1 MKILTVTLENRN
13 LLKDYIDLGVN
24 EVVLASADNTFSA
37 LHEFTGEEIKE
48 IVEECHMHH
57 MTVTVLMNRLYSEK
71 DIYAAQKEMEEIL
84 HLGVD
89 GLMFADPGLLKYAK
103 EKHLESYLTYR
114 PETLMTCNED
124 ALFWKEQGLRSVV
137 IPCLLTKDEVMDIA
151 KYTPDTTVIIHGST
165 LMSVSKRKLLSA
177 YKEEVYDVIPLN
189 ISAFI
194 PKEYDRDKCLNECV
208 KLLKKYTDEKPEQ
221 KMFGVLQNGESAI
234 IRLCIDSILVIRLV
248 NNVVVITTENGDLTS
263 SDRSLRNLKNELSP
277 LGFFRICSNILV
289 NVNKVYEVLETEVVL
304 KNGAH
309 LPVSRRRRK
318 ELLTVLSRII
328 SAKVTT

>member
-24 EVVLASADNTFSA
+24 EVVLASVDNTFSA

-71 DIYAAQKEMEEIL
+71 DIYAAQKKMEEIL

-177 YKEEVYDVIPLN
+177 YKQVNQKDFDVHSKTLSLKEKQREAYMPAYENAVAMMIYTDYIQESFDEMHAFMDAQVTYFEIDTPFMSEEAVIDAIRIYRMLLDEKDASRE
-189 ISAFI
+189 IQA
-194 PKEYDRDKCLNECV
+194 YRDKYQD
-208 KLLKKYTDEKPEQ
+208 K
-221 KMFGVLQNGESAI
+221 
-234 IRLCIDSILVIRLV
+234 
-248 NNVVVITTENGDLTS
+248 
-263 SDRSLRNLKNELSP
+263 ELSD
-277 LGFFRICSNILV
+277 GYYGQ
-289 NVNKVYEVLETEVVL
+289 K
-304 KNGAH
+304 
-309 LPVSRRRRK
+309 
-318 ELLTVLSRII
+318 TV
-328 SAKVTT
+328 K

>member
-84 HLGVD
+84 HLVVD

-177 YKEEVYDVIPLN
+177 YKQVNQKDFDVHSKTLSLKEKQREAYMPAYENAVAMMIYTDYIQESFDEMHAFMDAQVTYFEIDTPFMSEEAVIDAIRIYRMLLDEKDASRE
-189 ISAFI
+189 IQA
-194 PKEYDRDKCLNECV
+194 YRDKYQD
-208 KLLKKYTDEKPEQ
+208 K
-221 KMFGVLQNGESAI
+221 
-234 IRLCIDSILVIRLV
+234 
-248 NNVVVITTENGDLTS
+248 
-263 SDRSLRNLKNELSP
+263 ELSD
-277 LGFFRICSNILV
+277 GYYGQ
-289 NVNKVYEVLETEVVL
+289 K
-304 KNGAH
+304 
-309 LPVSRRRRK
+309 
-318 ELLTVLSRII
+318 TV
-328 SAKVTT
+328 K

>member
-177 YKEEVYDVIPLN
+177 YKQVNQKDFDVHSKTL
-189 ISAFI
+189 SL
-194 PKEYDRDKCLNECV
+194 KEKQREAYMPAYENAV
-208 KLLKKYTDEKPEQ
+208 AMMIYTDYIQESFDEMHAFMDVQVTYFEIDTPFMSEEAVIDAIRIYRMLLDEKDASCEIQ
-221 KMFGVLQNGESAI
+221 A
-234 IRLCIDSILVIRLV
+234 
-248 NNVVVITTENGDLTS
+248 
-263 SDRSLRNLKNELSP
+263 
-277 LGFFRICSNILV
+277 
-289 NVNKVYEVLETEVVL
+289 
-304 KNGAH
+304 
-309 LPVSRRRRK
+309 
-318 ELLTVLSRII
+318 
-328 SAKVTT
+328 

>member
-151 KYTPDTTVIIHGST
+151 KYTSDTTVIIHGST

-177 YKEEVYDVIPLN
+177 YKQVNQKDFDVHSKTLSLKEKQREAYMPAYENAVAMMIYTDYIQESFDEMHAFMDAQVTYFEIDTPFMSEEAVIDAIRIYRMLLDEKDASRE
-189 ISAFI
+189 IQA
-194 PKEYDRDKCLNECV
+194 YRDKYQD
-208 KLLKKYTDEKPEQ
+208 K
-221 KMFGVLQNGESAI
+221 
-234 IRLCIDSILVIRLV
+234 
-248 NNVVVITTENGDLTS
+248 
-263 SDRSLRNLKNELSP
+263 ELSD
-277 LGFFRICSNILV
+277 GYYGQ
-289 NVNKVYEVLETEVVL
+289 K
-304 KNGAH
+304 
-309 LPVSRRRRK
+309 
-318 ELLTVLSRII
+318 TV
-328 SAKVTT
+328 K

>member
-24 EVVLASADNTFSA
+24 EVVLASAENTFSA

-177 YKEEVYDVIPLN
+177 YKQVNQKDFDVHSKTLSLKEKQREAYMPAYENAVAMMIYTDY
-189 ISAFI
+189 IQESFDEMHAFMDAQVTYFEI
-194 PKEYDRDKCLNECV
+194 DTPFMSEKAVIDAIRIYRMLLDEKDASREIQAYRDKYQD
-208 KLLKKYTDEKPEQ
+208 K
-221 KMFGVLQNGESAI
+221 
-234 IRLCIDSILVIRLV
+234 
-248 NNVVVITTENGDLTS
+248 
-263 SDRSLRNLKNELSP
+263 ELSD
-277 LGFFRICSNILV
+277 GYYGQ
-289 NVNKVYEVLETEVVL
+289 K
-304 KNGAH
+304 
-309 LPVSRRRRK
+309 
-318 ELLTVLSRII
+318 TV
-328 SAKVTT
+328 K

>member
-177 YKEEVYDVIPLN
+177 YKEVNQKDFGVHSKTLSLKEKQREAYMPAYENAVAMMIYTDYIQESFDEMHAFMDAQVTYFEIDTPFMSEKAVIDAIRIYRMLLDEKDASRE
-189 ISAFI
+189 IQA
-194 PKEYDRDKCLNECV
+194 YRDKYQD
-208 KLLKKYTDEKPEQ
+208 K
-221 KMFGVLQNGESAI
+221 
-234 IRLCIDSILVIRLV
+234 
-248 NNVVVITTENGDLTS
+248 
-263 SDRSLRNLKNELSP
+263 ELSD
-277 LGFFRICSNILV
+277 GYYGQ
-289 NVNKVYEVLETEVVL
+289 K
-304 KNGAH
+304 
-309 LPVSRRRRK
+309 
-318 ELLTVLSRII
+318 TV
-328 SAKVTT
+328 K

>member
-177 YKEEVYDVIPLN
+177 YKQVNQKDFDVHSKTLSLKEKQREAYMPAYENAVAMMIYTDYIQESFDEMHAFMGAQVTYFEIDTPFMSEEAVIDAIRIYRMLLDEKDASRE
-189 ISAFI
+189 IQA
-194 PKEYDRDKCLNECV
+194 YRDKYQD
-208 KLLKKYTDEKPEQ
+208 K
-221 KMFGVLQNGESAI
+221 
-234 IRLCIDSILVIRLV
+234 
-248 NNVVVITTENGDLTS
+248 
-263 SDRSLRNLKNELSP
+263 ELSD
-277 LGFFRICSNILV
+277 GYYGQ
-289 NVNKVYEVLETEVVL
+289 K
-304 KNGAH
+304 
-309 LPVSRRRRK
+309 
-318 ELLTVLSRII
+318 TV
-328 SAKVTT
+328 K

>member
-71 DIYAAQKEMEEIL
+71 DIYAAQKKMEEIL

-177 YKEEVYDVIPLN
+177 YKQVNQKDFDVHSKTLSLKEKQREAYMPAYENAVAMMIYTDYIQESFDEMHAFMDAQVTYFEIDTPFMSEEAVIDAIRIYRMLLDEKDASRE
-189 ISAFI
+189 IQA
-194 PKEYDRDKCLNECV
+194 YRDKYQD
-208 KLLKKYTDEKPEQ
+208 K
-221 KMFGVLQNGESAI
+221 
-234 IRLCIDSILVIRLV
+234 
-248 NNVVVITTENGDLTS
+248 
-263 SDRSLRNLKNELSP
+263 ELSD
-277 LGFFRICSNILV
+277 GYYGQ
-289 NVNKVYEVLETEVVL
+289 K
-304 KNGAH
+304 
-309 LPVSRRRRK
+309 
-318 ELLTVLSRII
+318 TV
-328 SAKVTT
+328 K

>member
-151 KYTPDTTVIIHGST
+151 KYTPDTTAIIHGST

-177 YKEEVYDVIPLN
+177 YKQVNQKDFDVHSKTL
-189 ISAFI
+189 SL
-194 PKEYDRDKCLNECV
+194 KEKQREAYMPAYENAV
-208 KLLKKYTDEKPEQ
+208 AMMIYTDYIQ
-221 KMFGVLQNGESAI
+221 ESFDEMHAFM
-234 IRLCIDSILVIRLV
+234 D
-248 NNVVVITTENGDLTS
+248 
-263 SDRSLRNLKNELSP
+263 
-277 LGFFRICSNILV
+277 
-289 NVNKVYEVLETEVVL
+289 
-304 KNGAH
+304 
-309 LPVSRRRRK
+309 
-318 ELLTVLSRII
+318 
-328 SAKVTT
+328 AKVTYFEIDTPFMSEEAVIDAIRIYRMLLDEKDASREIQAYRDKYQDKELSDGYYGQKTVK

>member
-177 YKEEVYDVIPLN
+177 YKQVNQKDFDVHSKTLSLKEKQREAYMPAYENAVAMMIYTDYIQESFDEMHAFMDAQVTYFEIDTPFMSEEAVIDAIRIYRMLLDEKDASRE
-189 ISAFI
+189 IQAH
-194 PKEYDRDKCLNECV
+194 RDKYQD
-208 KLLKKYTDEKPEQ
+208 K
-221 KMFGVLQNGESAI
+221 
-234 IRLCIDSILVIRLV
+234 
-248 NNVVVITTENGDLTS
+248 
-263 SDRSLRNLKNELSP
+263 ELSD
-277 LGFFRICSNILV
+277 GYYGQ
-289 NVNKVYEVLETEVVL
+289 K
-304 KNGAH
+304 
-309 LPVSRRRRK
+309 
-318 ELLTVLSRII
+318 TV
-328 SAKVTT
+328 K

>member
-177 YKEEVYDVIPLN
+177 YKQVNQKYFDVHSKTLSLKEKQREAYMPAYENAVAMMIYTDY
-189 ISAFI
+189 IQESFGEMHAFMDAQVTYFEI
-194 PKEYDRDKCLNECV
+194 DTPFMSEKAVIDAIRIYRMLLDEKDASCEIQAYRDKYQD
-208 KLLKKYTDEKPEQ
+208 K
-221 KMFGVLQNGESAI
+221 
-234 IRLCIDSILVIRLV
+234 
-248 NNVVVITTENGDLTS
+248 
-263 SDRSLRNLKNELSP
+263 ELSD
-277 LGFFRICSNILV
+277 GYYGQ
-289 NVNKVYEVLETEVVL
+289 K
-304 KNGAH
+304 
-309 LPVSRRRRK
+309 
-318 ELLTVLSRII
+318 TV
-328 SAKVTT
+328 K

>member
-114 PETLMTCNED
+114 PETLMT
-124 ALFWKEQGLRSVV
+124 
-137 IPCLLTKDEVMDIA
+137 
-151 KYTPDTTVIIHGST
+151 
-165 LMSVSKRKLLSA
+165 
-177 YKEEVYDVIPLN
+177 
-189 ISAFI
+189 
-194 PKEYDRDKCLNECV
+194 
-208 KLLKKYTDEKPEQ
+208 
-221 KMFGVLQNGESAI
+221 
-234 IRLCIDSILVIRLV
+234 
-248 NNVVVITTENGDLTS
+248 
-263 SDRSLRNLKNELSP
+263 
-277 LGFFRICSNILV
+277 
-289 NVNKVYEVLETEVVL
+289 
-304 KNGAH
+304 
-309 LPVSRRRRK
+309 
-318 ELLTVLSRII
+318 
-328 SAKVTT
+328 

>member
-24 EVVLASADNTFSA
+24 EVVLACANNTFSA
-37 LHEFTGEEIKE
+37 LHEFTSEEIKE

-103 EKHLESYLTYR
+103 EKHLESHLTYR

-177 YKEEVYDVIPLN
+177 YKQVNQKAFDVHSKTLSLKEKQREAYMPAYENAVAMMIYTDY
-189 ISAFI
+189 IQESFDEMHAFMDAQVAYFEI
-194 PKEYDRDKCLNECV
+194 DTPFMSDEAVIDAIKIYRMLLDEKDASSEIQAYRDKYQD
-208 KLLKKYTDEKPEQ
+208 K
-221 KMFGVLQNGESAI
+221 
-234 IRLCIDSILVIRLV
+234 
-248 NNVVVITTENGDLTS
+248 
-263 SDRSLRNLKNELSP
+263 ELSD
-277 LGFFRICSNILV
+277 GYYGQ
-289 NVNKVYEVLETEVVL
+289 K
-304 KNGAH
+304 
-309 LPVSRRRRK
+309 
-318 ELLTVLSRII
+318 TV
-328 SAKVTT
+328 K

>member
-177 YKEEVYDVIPLN
+177 YKEVNQKDFDVHSKTLSLKEKQREAYMPAYENAVAMMIYTDY
-189 ISAFI
+189 IHESFDEMHAFMDAQVTYFEI
-194 PKEYDRDKCLNECV
+194 DTPFMSEEAVIDAIRIYRMLLDEKDASREIQAFRDKYQD
-208 KLLKKYTDEKPEQ
+208 K
-221 KMFGVLQNGESAI
+221 
-234 IRLCIDSILVIRLV
+234 
-248 NNVVVITTENGDLTS
+248 
-263 SDRSLRNLKNELSP
+263 ELSD
-277 LGFFRICSNILV
+277 GYYGQ
-289 NVNKVYEVLETEVVL
+289 K
-304 KNGAH
+304 
-309 LPVSRRRRK
+309 
-318 ELLTVLSRII
+318 TV
-328 SAKVTT
+328 K

>member
-37 LHEFTGEEIKE
+37 LHEFTGDEIKE

-177 YKEEVYDVIPLN
+177 YKQVNQKDFDVHSKTLSLKEKQREAYMPAYENAVAMMIYTDY
-189 ISAFI
+189 IQESFDEMHAFMDAQVTYFEI
-194 PKEYDRDKCLNECV
+194 DTPFMSEKAVIDAIRIYRMLLDEKDASREIQAYRDKYQD
-208 KLLKKYTDEKPEQ
+208 K
-221 KMFGVLQNGESAI
+221 
-234 IRLCIDSILVIRLV
+234 
-248 NNVVVITTENGDLTS
+248 
-263 SDRSLRNLKNELSP
+263 ELSD
-277 LGFFRICSNILV
+277 GYYGQ
-289 NVNKVYEVLETEVVL
+289 K
-304 KNGAH
+304 
-309 LPVSRRRRK
+309 
-318 ELLTVLSRII
+318 TV
-328 SAKVTT
+328 K

>member
-103 EKHLESYLTYR
+103 EKHLKSYLTYR

-177 YKEEVYDVIPLN
+177 YKQVNQKDFDVHSKTLSLKEKQREAYMPAYENAVAMMIYTDYIQESFDEMHAFMDAQVTYFEIDTPFMSEEAVIDAIRIYRMLLDEKDASRE
-189 ISAFI
+189 IQA
-194 PKEYDRDKCLNECV
+194 YRDKYQD
-208 KLLKKYTDEKPEQ
+208 K
-221 KMFGVLQNGESAI
+221 
-234 IRLCIDSILVIRLV
+234 
-248 NNVVVITTENGDLTS
+248 
-263 SDRSLRNLKNELSP
+263 ELSD
-277 LGFFRICSNILV
+277 GYYGQ
-289 NVNKVYEVLETEVVL
+289 K
-304 KNGAH
+304 
-309 LPVSRRRRK
+309 
-318 ELLTVLSRII
+318 TV
-328 SAKVTT
+328 K

>member
-177 YKEEVYDVIPLN
+177 YKQVNQKDFDVHSKTLSLKEKQREAYMPAYENAAAMMIYTDYIQESFDEMHAFMDAQVTYFEIDTPFMSEEAVIDAIRIYRMLLDKKDASRE
-189 ISAFI
+189 IQA
-194 PKEYDRDKCLNECV
+194 YRDKYQD
-208 KLLKKYTDEKPEQ
+208 K
-221 KMFGVLQNGESAI
+221 
-234 IRLCIDSILVIRLV
+234 
-248 NNVVVITTENGDLTS
+248 
-263 SDRSLRNLKNELSP
+263 ELSD
-277 LGFFRICSNILV
+277 GYYGQ
-289 NVNKVYEVLETEVVL
+289 K
-304 KNGAH
+304 
-309 LPVSRRRRK
+309 
-318 ELLTVLSRII
+318 TV
-328 SAKVTT
+328 K

>member
-24 EVVLASADNTFSA
+24 EVVLASAGNTFSA

-177 YKEEVYDVIPLN
+177 YKQVNQKDFDVHSKTL
-189 ISAFI
+189 SL
-194 PKEYDRDKCLNECV
+194 KEKQREAYMPAYENAV
-208 KLLKKYTDEKPEQ
+208 AMMIYTDYIQ
-221 KMFGVLQNGESAI
+221 ESFDEMHAFMDAQVTYFE
-234 IRLCIDSILVIRLV
+234 ID
-248 NNVVVITTENGDLTS
+248 T
-263 SDRSLRNLKNELSP
+263 
-277 LGFFRICSNILV
+277 
-289 NVNKVYEVLETEVVL
+289 
-304 KNGAH
+304 
-309 LPVSRRRRK
+309 PVHP
-318 ELLTVLSRII
+318 
-328 SAKVTT
+328 

>member
-177 YKEEVYDVIPLN
+177 YKEVNQKDFDVHSKTL
-189 ISAFI
+189 SL
-194 PKEYDRDKCLNECV
+194 KEKQREAYMPAYENAV
-208 KLLKKYTDEKPEQ
+208 AMMIYTDYIQ
-221 KMFGVLQNGESAI
+221 ESFDEMHAFM
-234 IRLCIDSILVIRLV
+234 D
-248 NNVVVITTENGDLTS
+248 
-263 SDRSLRNLKNELSP
+263 
-277 LGFFRICSNILV
+277 
-289 NVNKVYEVLETEVVL
+289 
-304 KNGAH
+304 
-309 LPVSRRRRK
+309 
-318 ELLTVLSRII
+318 
-328 SAKVTT
+328 AKVTYFEIDTPFMSEKAVIDAIRIYRMLLDEKDASREIQAYRDKYQDKELSDGYYGQKTVK

>member
-177 YKEEVYDVIPLN
+177 YKQVNQKDFDVHSKTLSLKEKQREVYMPAYENAVAMMIYTDYIQESFDEMHAFMDAQVTYFEIDTPFMSEEAVIDAIRIYHMLLDEKDASRE
-189 ISAFI
+189 IQA
-194 PKEYDRDKCLNECV
+194 YRDKYQD
-208 KLLKKYTDEKPEQ
+208 K
-221 KMFGVLQNGESAI
+221 
-234 IRLCIDSILVIRLV
+234 
-248 NNVVVITTENGDLTS
+248 
-263 SDRSLRNLKNELSP
+263 ELSD
-277 LGFFRICSNILV
+277 GYYGQ
-289 NVNKVYEVLETEVVL
+289 K
-304 KNGAH
+304 
-309 LPVSRRRRK
+309 
-318 ELLTVLSRII
+318 TV
-328 SAKVTT
+328 K

>member
-48 IVEECHMHH
+48 IVEECHMNH

-177 YKEEVYDVIPLN
+177 YKQVNQKDFDVHSKTLSLKEKQREAYMPAYENAVAMMIYTDYIQESFDEMHAFMDAQVTYFEIDTPFMSEEAVIDAIRIYRMLLDEKDASRE
-189 ISAFI
+189 IQA
-194 PKEYDRDKCLNECV
+194 YRDKYQD
-208 KLLKKYTDEKPEQ
+208 K
-221 KMFGVLQNGESAI
+221 
-234 IRLCIDSILVIRLV
+234 
-248 NNVVVITTENGDLTS
+248 
-263 SDRSLRNLKNELSP
+263 ELSD
-277 LGFFRICSNILV
+277 GYYGQ
-289 NVNKVYEVLETEVVL
+289 K
-304 KNGAH
+304 
-309 LPVSRRRRK
+309 
-318 ELLTVLSRII
+318 TV
-328 SAKVTT
+328 K

>member
-177 YKEEVYDVIPLN
+177 YKQVNQKDFDVHSKTL
-189 ISAFI
+189 SL
-194 PKEYDRDKCLNECV
+194 KEKQREAYMPAYENAV
-208 KLLKKYTDEKPEQ
+208 AMMIYTDYIQ
-221 KMFGVLQNGESAI
+221 ESFDEMHAFM
-234 IRLCIDSILVIRLV
+234 D
-248 NNVVVITTENGDLTS
+248 
-263 SDRSLRNLKNELSP
+263 
-277 LGFFRICSNILV
+277 
-289 NVNKVYEVLETEVVL
+289 
-304 KNGAH
+304 
-309 LPVSRRRRK
+309 
-318 ELLTVLSRII
+318 
-328 SAKVTT
+328 AKVTYFEIDTPFMSEKAVIDAIRIYRMLLDEKDASREIQAYRDKYQDKELSDGYYGQKTVK

>member
-177 YKEEVYDVIPLN
+177 YKEVNQKDFDVHSKTL
-189 ISAFI
+189 SL
-194 PKEYDRDKCLNECV
+194 KEK
-208 KLLKKYTDEKPEQ
+208 Q
-221 KMFGVLQNGESAI
+221 
-234 IRLCIDSILVIRLV
+234 SIYASI
-248 NNVVVITTENGDLTS
+248 
-263 SDRSLRNLKNELSP
+263 
-277 LGFFRICSNILV
+277 
-289 NVNKVYEVLETEVVL
+289 
-304 KNGAH
+304 
-309 LPVSRRRRK
+309 
-318 ELLTVLSRII
+318 
-328 SAKVTT
+328 

>member
-1 MKILTVTLENRN
+1 
-13 LLKDYIDLGVN
+13 
-24 EVVLASADNTFSA
+24 
-37 LHEFTGEEIKE
+37 
-48 IVEECHMHH
+48 

-177 YKEEVYDVIPLN
+177 YKEVNQKDFDVHSKTLSLKEKQREAYMPAYENAVAMMIYTDY
-189 ISAFI
+189 IQESFDEMHAFMDAQVTYFEI
-194 PKEYDRDKCLNECV
+194 DTPFMSEKAVIDAIRIYRMLLDEKDASREIQAYRDKYQD
-208 KLLKKYTDEKPEQ
+208 K
-221 KMFGVLQNGESAI
+221 
-234 IRLCIDSILVIRLV
+234 
-248 NNVVVITTENGDLTS
+248 
-263 SDRSLRNLKNELSP
+263 ELSD
-277 LGFFRICSNILV
+277 GYYGQ
-289 NVNKVYEVLETEVVL
+289 K
-304 KNGAH
+304 
-309 LPVSRRRRK
+309 
-318 ELLTVLSRII
+318 TV
-328 SAKVTT
+328 K

>member
-151 KYTPDTTVIIHGST
+151 KYTSDTTVIIHGST

-177 YKEEVYDVIPLN
+177 YKQVNQKDFDVHSKTLSLKEKQREAYMPTYENAVAMMIYTDYIQESFDEMHAFMDAQVTYFEIDTPFMSEEAVIDAIRIYRMLLDEKDASRE
-189 ISAFI
+189 IQA
-194 PKEYDRDKCLNECV
+194 YRDKYQD
-208 KLLKKYTDEKPEQ
+208 K
-221 KMFGVLQNGESAI
+221 
-234 IRLCIDSILVIRLV
+234 
-248 NNVVVITTENGDLTS
+248 
-263 SDRSLRNLKNELSP
+263 ELSD
-277 LGFFRICSNILV
+277 GYYGQ
-289 NVNKVYEVLETEVVL
+289 K
-304 KNGAH
+304 
-309 LPVSRRRRK
+309 
-318 ELLTVLSRII
+318 TV
-328 SAKVTT
+328 K

>member
-177 YKEEVYDVIPLN
+177 YKEVNQKDFDVHSKTLSLKEKQREAYMPAYENAVAMMIYTDY
-189 ISAFI
+189 IQESFDEMHAFMDAQVTYFEI
-194 PKEYDRDKCLNECV
+194 DTPFMSEKVVIDAIRIYRMLLDEKDASREIQAYRDKYQD
-208 KLLKKYTDEKPEQ
+208 K
-221 KMFGVLQNGESAI
+221 
-234 IRLCIDSILVIRLV
+234 
-248 NNVVVITTENGDLTS
+248 
-263 SDRSLRNLKNELSP
+263 ELSD
-277 LGFFRICSNILV
+277 GYYGQ
-289 NVNKVYEVLETEVVL
+289 K
-304 KNGAH
+304 
-309 LPVSRRRRK
+309 
-318 ELLTVLSRII
+318 TV
-328 SAKVTT
+328 K

>member
-177 YKEEVYDVIPLN
+177 YKEVNEKDFDVHSKTL
-189 ISAFI
+189 SL
-194 PKEYDRDKCLNECV
+194 KEKQREAYMPAYENAV
-208 KLLKKYTDEKPEQ
+208 AMMIYTDYIQ
-221 KMFGVLQNGESAI
+221 ESFDEMHAFMDAQVTYFEIDTPFMSEEAVIDAI
-234 IRLCIDSILVIRLV
+234 RIYRMLLD
-248 NNVVVITTENGDLTS
+248 ENDASREIQAYRDTYQ
-263 SDRSLRNLKNELSP
+263 DKELSD
-277 LGFFRICSNILV
+277 GYYGQ
-289 NVNKVYEVLETEVVL
+289 K
-304 KNGAH
+304 
-309 LPVSRRRRK
+309 
-318 ELLTVLSRII
+318 TV
-328 SAKVTT
+328 K

>member
-89 GLMFADPGLLKYAK
+89 SLMFADPGLLKYAK

-177 YKEEVYDVIPLN
+177 YKQVNQKDFDVHSKTLSLKEKQREAYMPAYENAVAMMIYTDY
-189 ISAFI
+189 IQESFDEMHAFMDAQVTYFEI
-194 PKEYDRDKCLNECV
+194 DTPFMSEKAVIDAIRIYRMLLDEKDASREIQAYRDKYQD
-208 KLLKKYTDEKPEQ
+208 K
-221 KMFGVLQNGESAI
+221 
-234 IRLCIDSILVIRLV
+234 
-248 NNVVVITTENGDLTS
+248 
-263 SDRSLRNLKNELSP
+263 ELSD
-277 LGFFRICSNILV
+277 GYYGQ
-289 NVNKVYEVLETEVVL
+289 K
-304 KNGAH
+304 
-309 LPVSRRRRK
+309 
-318 ELLTVLSRII
+318 TV
-328 SAKVTT
+328 K

>member
-177 YKEEVYDVIPLN
+177 YKQVNQKDFDVHSKTLSLKEKQREAYMPTYENAVAMMIYTDYIQESFDEMHAFMDAQVTYFEIDTPFMSEEAVIDAIRIYRMLLDEKDASRE
-189 ISAFI
+189 IQA
-194 PKEYDRDKCLNECV
+194 YRDKYQD
-208 KLLKKYTDEKPEQ
+208 K
-221 KMFGVLQNGESAI
+221 
-234 IRLCIDSILVIRLV
+234 
-248 NNVVVITTENGDLTS
+248 
-263 SDRSLRNLKNELSP
+263 ELSD
-277 LGFFRICSNILV
+277 GYYGQ
-289 NVNKVYEVLETEVVL
+289 K
-304 KNGAH
+304 
-309 LPVSRRRRK
+309 
-318 ELLTVLSRII
+318 TV
-328 SAKVTT
+328 K

>member
-24 EVVLASADNTFSA
+24 EVVLASADNIFSA

-177 YKEEVYDVIPLN
+177 YKQVNQKDFDVHSKTLSLKEKQREAYMPAYENAVAMMIYTDYIQESFDEMHAFMDAQVTYFEIDTPFMSEEAVIDAIRIYRMLLDEKDASRE
-189 ISAFI
+189 IQA
-194 PKEYDRDKCLNECV
+194 YRDKYQD
-208 KLLKKYTDEKPEQ
+208 K
-221 KMFGVLQNGESAI
+221 
-234 IRLCIDSILVIRLV
+234 
-248 NNVVVITTENGDLTS
+248 
-263 SDRSLRNLKNELSP
+263 ELSD
-277 LGFFRICSNILV
+277 GYYGQ
-289 NVNKVYEVLETEVVL
+289 K
-304 KNGAH
+304 
-309 LPVSRRRRK
+309 
-318 ELLTVLSRII
+318 TV
-328 SAKVTT
+328 K

>member
-177 YKEEVYDVIPLN
+177 YKEVNQKDFDVRSKTLSLKEKQREAYMPAYENAVAMMIYTDY
-189 ISAFI
+189 IQESFDEMHAFMDAQVTYFEI
-194 PKEYDRDKCLNECV
+194 DTPFMSEKAVIDAIRIYRMLLDEKDASREIQAYRDKYQD
-208 KLLKKYTDEKPEQ
+208 K
-221 KMFGVLQNGESAI
+221 
-234 IRLCIDSILVIRLV
+234 
-248 NNVVVITTENGDLTS
+248 
-263 SDRSLRNLKNELSP
+263 ELSD
-277 LGFFRICSNILV
+277 GYYGQ
-289 NVNKVYEVLETEVVL
+289 K
-304 KNGAH
+304 
-309 LPVSRRRRK
+309 
-318 ELLTVLSRII
+318 TV
-328 SAKVTT
+328 K

>member
-48 IVEECHMHH
+48 IVEECHTHH

-103 EKHLESYLTYR
+103 EKHLESYLAYR

-177 YKEEVYDVIPLN
+177 YKEVNQKDFDVHSKTLSLKEKQREAYMPAYENAVAMMIYTDY
-189 ISAFI
+189 IQESFDEMHAFMDAQVTYFEI
-194 PKEYDRDKCLNECV
+194 DTPFMSEEAVIDAIRIYRMLLDEKDASREIQAYRDKYQD
-208 KLLKKYTDEKPEQ
+208 K
-221 KMFGVLQNGESAI
+221 
-234 IRLCIDSILVIRLV
+234 
-248 NNVVVITTENGDLTS
+248 
-263 SDRSLRNLKNELSP
+263 ELSD
-277 LGFFRICSNILV
+277 GYYGQ
-289 NVNKVYEVLETEVVL
+289 K
-304 KNGAH
+304 
-309 LPVSRRRRK
+309 
-318 ELLTVLSRII
+318 TV
-328 SAKVTT
+328 K

>member
-177 YKEEVYDVIPLN
+177 YKQVNQKDFDVHSKTLSLKEKQREAYMPAYENAVAMMIYTDYIQKSFDEMHAFMDAQVTYFEIDTPFMSEEAVIDAIRIYRMLLDEKDASRE
-189 ISAFI
+189 IQA
-194 PKEYDRDKCLNECV
+194 YRDKYQD
-208 KLLKKYTDEKPEQ
+208 K
-221 KMFGVLQNGESAI
+221 
-234 IRLCIDSILVIRLV
+234 
-248 NNVVVITTENGDLTS
+248 
-263 SDRSLRNLKNELSP
+263 ELSD
-277 LGFFRICSNILV
+277 GYYGQ
-289 NVNKVYEVLETEVVL
+289 K
-304 KNGAH
+304 
-309 LPVSRRRRK
+309 
-318 ELLTVLSRII
+318 TV
-328 SAKVTT
+328 K

>member
-177 YKEEVYDVIPLN
+177 YKQVNQKDFDVHSKTLSLKEKQREAYMPAYENAVAMMIYTDY
-189 ISAFI
+189 IQESFDEMHAFMDAQVTYFEI
-194 PKEYDRDKCLNECV
+194 DTPFMSEKAVIDAIRIYRMLLDEKDASREIQAYRDKYQD
-208 KLLKKYTDEKPEQ
+208 K
-221 KMFGVLQNGESAI
+221 
-234 IRLCIDSILVIRLV
+234 
-248 NNVVVITTENGDLTS
+248 
-263 SDRSLRNLKNELSP
+263 ELSD
-277 LGFFRICSNILV
+277 GYYGQ
-289 NVNKVYEVLETEVVL
+289 K
-304 KNGAH
+304 
-309 LPVSRRRRK
+309 
-318 ELLTVLSRII
+318 TV
-328 SAKVTT
+328 K

>member
-177 YKEEVYDVIPLN
+177 YKEVNQKDFDVHSKTLSLKEKQREAYMPAYENAVAMMIYTDY
-189 ISAFI
+189 IQESFDEMHAFMDAQVTYFEI
-194 PKEYDRDKCLNECV
+194 DTPFMSEEAVIDAIRIYRMLLDEKDASREIQAYRDKYQY
-208 KLLKKYTDEKPEQ
+208 K
-221 KMFGVLQNGESAI
+221 
-234 IRLCIDSILVIRLV
+234 
-248 NNVVVITTENGDLTS
+248 
-263 SDRSLRNLKNELSP
+263 ELSD
-277 LGFFRICSNILV
+277 GYYGQ
-289 NVNKVYEVLETEVVL
+289 K
-304 KNGAH
+304 
-309 LPVSRRRRK
+309 
-318 ELLTVLSRII
+318 TV
-328 SAKVTT
+328 K

>member
-13 LLKDYIDLGVN
+13 LLKEYIDLGVN

-177 YKEEVYDVIPLN
+177 YKEVNQKDFDVHSKTLSLKEKQREAYMPAYENAVAMMIYTDY
-189 ISAFI
+189 IQESFDEMHAFMDAQVTYFEI
-194 PKEYDRDKCLNECV
+194 DTPFMSEKAVIDAIRIYRMLLDEKDASREIQAYRDKYQD
-208 KLLKKYTDEKPEQ
+208 K
-221 KMFGVLQNGESAI
+221 
-234 IRLCIDSILVIRLV
+234 
-248 NNVVVITTENGDLTS
+248 
-263 SDRSLRNLKNELSP
+263 ELSD
-277 LGFFRICSNILV
+277 GYYGQ
-289 NVNKVYEVLETEVVL
+289 K
-304 KNGAH
+304 
-309 LPVSRRRRK
+309 
-318 ELLTVLSRII
+318 TV
-328 SAKVTT
+328 K

>member
-24 EVVLASADNTFSA
+24 EVVLASAGNTFSA

-177 YKEEVYDVIPLN
+177 YKQVNQKDFDVHSKTLSLKEKQREAYMPAYENAVAMMIYTDYIQEYFDEMHAFMDAQVTYFEIDTPFMSEEAVIDAIRIYRMLLDEKDASRE
-189 ISAFI
+189 IQA
-194 PKEYDRDKCLNECV
+194 YRDKYQD
-208 KLLKKYTDEKPEQ
+208 K
-221 KMFGVLQNGESAI
+221 
-234 IRLCIDSILVIRLV
+234 
-248 NNVVVITTENGDLTS
+248 
-263 SDRSLRNLKNELSP
+263 ELSD
-277 LGFFRICSNILV
+277 GYYGQ
-289 NVNKVYEVLETEVVL
+289 K
-304 KNGAH
+304 
-309 LPVSRRRRK
+309 
-318 ELLTVLSRII
+318 TV
-328 SAKVTT
+328 K

>member
-24 EVVLASADNTFSA
+24 EVVLASADNIFSA

-177 YKEEVYDVIPLN
+177 YKEVNQKDFDVHSKTLSLKEKQREAYMPAYENAVAMMIYTDY
-189 ISAFI
+189 IQESFDEMHAFMDAQVTYFEI
-194 PKEYDRDKCLNECV
+194 DTPFMSEEAVIDAIRIYRMLLDEKDASREIQAYRDKYQD
-208 KLLKKYTDEKPEQ
+208 K
-221 KMFGVLQNGESAI
+221 
-234 IRLCIDSILVIRLV
+234 
-248 NNVVVITTENGDLTS
+248 
-263 SDRSLRNLKNELSP
+263 ELSD
-277 LGFFRICSNILV
+277 GYYGQ
-289 NVNKVYEVLETEVVL
+289 K
-304 KNGAH
+304 
-309 LPVSRRRRK
+309 
-318 ELLTVLSRII
+318 TV
-328 SAKVTT
+328 K